1 MIVLSIDV
9 GIKNLAFCLLEKH
22 SSSDHFYIKKWN
34 SINVGEKN
42 ISTCCFIEKKKIC
55 SKPAKFTKED
65 KCYCLKHSKKQN
77 FLIPTSE
84 LKIQHIKKQKI
95 QDLYK
100 IANKY
105 KISYEKT
112 TKKSELIEMLNE
124 YIHNVCFEPVVTTNA
139 SKIDIV
145 TIGENIKMKFDEIF
159 TPDIVSKFDYII
171 IENQISPIANR
182 MKTIQGLITQYFIMK
197 GNYDNIE
204 FISAANKLK
213 DDNKKDENK
222 NDNKKDEKKDEK
234 KDDNSGHDNNNSYAN
249 RKKLGIIK
257 CLEHLNNQCSFH
269 EMLDFFNQ
277 HSKKDDL
284 ADSFLQGLWFI
295 KNNNL

>member
-42 ISTCCFIEKKKIC
+42 ISTCCFIEKKNIC

-105 KISYEKT
+105 KITYEKT
-112 TKKSELIEMLNE
+112 TKKSELIEMINE

-213 DDNKKDENK
+213 D
-222 NDNKKDEKKDEK
+222 EKQKDEK

-249 RKKLGIIK
+249 RKKMGIIK
-257 CLEHLNNQCSFH
+257 CLEHLNNEHSFH
-269 EMLDFFNQ
+269 EMLDFFKG

-295 KNNNL
+295 KKNVL

>member
-22 SSSDHFYIKKWN
+22 SSSEHFTIKKWN

-42 ISTCCFIEKKKIC
+42 VSTCCFIEKNKIC
-55 SKPAKFTKED
+55 NKPTKFFKED

-77 FLIPTSE
+77 FLIPTSD
-84 LKIQHIKKQKI
+84 LNINYIKKQKI

-105 KISYEKT
+105 KINYEKS
-112 TKKSELIEMLNE
+112 TKKIELIEMLTD
-124 YIHNVCFEPVVTTNA
+124 YINKVCFEHVSTVNA
-139 SKIDIV
+139 SKIDLV

-159 TPDIVSKFDYII
+159 TQDVVAKFDYII

-197 GNYDNIE
+197 GNYDKIE

-213 DDNKKDENK
+213 DENQKENK
-222 NDNKKDEKKDEK
+222 SKEGSIENT
-234 KDDNSGHDNNNSYAN
+234 YTN
-249 RKKLGIIK
+249 RKKQGIIK
-257 CLEHLNNQCSFH
+257 CLENLNNQHFFH
-269 EMLDFFNQ
+269 EMLDYFNG

-284 ADSFLQGLWFI
+284 ADAFLQGLWFI
-295 KNNNL
+295 KNKDL